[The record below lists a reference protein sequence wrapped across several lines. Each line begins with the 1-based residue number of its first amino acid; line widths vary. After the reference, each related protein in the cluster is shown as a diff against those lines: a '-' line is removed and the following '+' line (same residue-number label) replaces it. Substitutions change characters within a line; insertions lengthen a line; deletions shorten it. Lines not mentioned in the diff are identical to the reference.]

1 MFHIT
6 IIADVDIFGSTI
18 KDSDIFGITYDIQ
31 DIVSGHAECAALLL
45 RGSGDDPLNGS
56 V

>member
-1 MFHIT
+1 MMFHIT

-31 DIVSGHAECAALLL
+31 VIASGNCE
-45 RGSGDDPLNGS
+45 S
-56 V
+56 VVKLCRVK